1 MVQNI
6 ADNKL
11 PLVAIIVPV
20 YNDENYI
27 RTCLDS
33 IKNQTAAFWEVW
45 LADDCSTDK
54 SPEIMKEY
62 CETDNRFH
70 YIRNET
76 NSSAWVSR
84 AKGILSSSPSVKYI
98 MFADADDSLQP
109 NAVERA
115 FELMEKSPVDIL
127 HFGTN
132 VENFG
137 NIPEK
142 SMQGY
147 TSYLQPPLAELKG
160 KEIFDSF
167 VERKFEGH
175 LWNKMF
181 NAGLLKSV
189 IEKWGAERV
198 LPKAQDKALYWAVC
212 WHKKDLTYRG
222 VEDRLYNY
230 SHGLGV
236 EGGQDTLTTERYRQY
251 LAQAWTEDFISEI
264 MEEHPEEAEEYADIM
279 NDSRL
284 SLIRHTARNFTRLSS
299 VDKAAGL
306 DLFTEYWT
314 RPLDKAWFSAALAE
328 HTWGTQLELADAVAG
343 SEAFSVTKKGTDIHV
358 IGTYYHRMDN
368 GGIQRVIAQLIP
380 YWHKLGYKVVIFT
393 DYPSEDNDYEI
404 PEYAERVAI
413 GYSFSKSRRGKYI
426 GRGRSFARLLND
438 YHIDCMVYHSYF
450 SDVLLYDMCV
460 CRSLN
465 IPFLIY
471 EHNVFTRFIRYN
483 DARFTTVPVFAGLA
497 DGIICLD
504 DTSAMWWKNFNFN
517 VHTVL
522 NPLTFDLS
530 EVSPAERDNHNI
542 LFLCRLDEEAKHPHD
557 AVTIMRELV
566 KIMPDAK
573 MYIVGSTDNERYIES
588 LNNRIVKL
596 GLEENVIMAGFTN
609 DVEKYYRMCS
619 VFLSCSSH
627 EGAPMTLCE
636 ALSFSI
642 PIVMYELPYLAVD
655 QDNPGIVTVKQRD
668 IDAAVCELY
677 KLLSDK
683 NMLTATGDKG
693 RKYLEKMYS
702 ADIGKQWRL
711 IFDSIGN
718 VRNKVVPSTKM
729 MCDILIRDY
738 YDGVSQYNE
747 LKSELKKKT
756 DELKKKS
763 SELKRKSR
771 EISNIHNSWSYKIGR
786 FFTYIPRKIRELFKK
801 H

>member
-1 MVQNI
+1 MDQNI
-6 ADNKL
+6 TNNEL
-11 PLVAIIVPV
+11 PLVAIVIPV

-33 IKNQTAAFWEVW
+33 IKNQTVTFWEVW

-54 SPEIMKEY
+54 SAEIMKEY
-62 CETDNRFH
+62 CEADNRFH

-84 AKGILSSSPSVKYI
+84 AKGILSASPSVKYI
-98 MFADADDSLQP
+98 MFADADDSIQP

-115 FELMEKSPVDIL
+115 YELMEKSPVDIL
-127 HFGTN
+127 NFGTN

-137 NIPEK
+137 NIPQK
-142 SMQGY
+142 RIQDY
-147 TSYLQPPLAELKG
+147 TAYLQPPLVELKG
-160 KEIFDSF
+160 KEIFESF
-167 VERKFEGH
+167 IEHNFEGH

-181 NAGLLKSV
+181 NAELLRSV

-212 WHKKDLTYRG
+212 RHKNDLTYRG
-222 VEDRLYNY
+222 VEDKLYNY

-236 EGGQDTLTTERYRQY
+236 EGKQDALTIEQYRQY
-251 LAQAWTEDFISEI
+251 LTQSRTEDFISEI
-264 MEEHPEEAEEYADIM
+264 MRDNPEDAEEYAEIM
-279 NDSRL
+279 EDSRL
-284 SLIRHTARNFTRLSS
+284 SLIRNTARSFTRLSS

-306 DLFTEYWT
+306 DLFAEYWT
-314 RPLDKAWFSAALAE
+314 RPLDKAWFSSALAE
-328 HTWGTQLELADAVAG
+328 YTWGTQLELADAVSK
-343 SEAFSVTKKGTDIHV
+343 SEAFSVTKKGTDIQV

-368 GGIQRVIAQLIP
+368 GGIQRVIAQLVP
-380 YWHKLGYKVVIFT
+380 YWHELGYKVVIFT
-393 DYPSEDNDYEI
+393 DYPPEENDYEI

-413 GYSFSKSRRGKYI
+413 GHSFSKSRRGKYVK
-426 GRGRSFARLLND
+426 RGKNFAQLLSD
-438 YHIDCMVYHSYF
+438 YHVDCMVYHSYF

-460 CRSLN
+460 CKSLN
-465 IPFLIY
+465 VPFVIY
-471 EHNVFTRFIRYN
+471 EHNVFSRFIRYN
-483 DARFTTVPVFAGLA
+483 DARFTTIPAFAGLA
-497 DGIICLD
+497 DGIVCLD

-530 EVSPAERDNHNI
+530 EVSPSERNNHNI
-542 LFLCRLDEEAKHPHD
+542 LFLCRLNEEAKHPHD
-557 AVTIMRELV
+557 AVTIMRDLV

-573 MYIVGSTDNERYIES
+573 IYVVGSSDDERYMES
-588 LNNRIVKL
+588 LNNRIAKL
-596 GLEENVIMAGFTN
+596 ELEENVIMAGFTN
-609 DVEKYYRMCS
+609 DVEKYYKKCS

-636 ALSFSI
+636 ALSFSM

-668 IDAAVCELY
+668 TDAAVDELY
-677 KLLSDK
+677 KLLSNK
-683 NMLTATGDKG
+683 NRLIATGDKG

-702 ADIGKQWRL
+702 ADIGKQWRS

-729 MCDILIRDY
+729 MCDTLIRDY
-738 YDGVSQYNE
+738 YDGVAQYNE
-747 LKSELKKKT
+747 LKSELRKKN
-756 DELKKKS
+756 DELKKKNN
-763 SELKRKSR
+763 ELKKKNR
-771 EISNIHNSWSYKIGR
+771 EIANIHNSLSFKIGR
-786 FFTYIPRKIRELFKK
+786 FLTFIPRKIRALLKK
-801 H
+801 A